1 MDICF
6 GTMFLTL
13 FLMIDSVGNTASF
26 HEVLKGVPPKNYW
39 KVLIRELLIALAFML
54 VINQLGSAILNQLE
68 VSEIT
73 VRLTT
78 GLILLLSALWVLFAS
93 PRNIRQRVKPEENP
107 FIVPLAVPL
116 MASPAVLAIIML
128 YSHISEDYSCRLYA
142 ILAAWTLSS
151 LVLLV
156 NRAVVRFLGQN
167 GLLAFERLLALILV
181 MLAIQQ
187 ILLGVELFQTTYLT
201 K

>member
-1 MDICF
+1 MSLCF

-13 FLMIDSVGNTASF
+13 FLMIDAVGNMASF
-26 HEVLKGVPPKNYW
+26 HEVMKGVAPSRYW
-39 KVLIRELLIALAFML
+39 KVLCRELLIALLLML
-54 VINQLGSAILNQLE
+54 AINFLGGPIVDQLE

-93 PRNIRQRVKPEENP
+93 PRNVRLRLKPEENP
-107 FIVPLAVPL
+107 LVVPLAIPL

-128 YSHISEDYSCRLYA
+128 YSHISGDIACRLQA
-142 ILAAWTLSS
+142 IISAWGLSS
-151 LVLLV
+151 LILLV
-156 NRAVVRFLGQN
+156 NRPFVRILGHN
-167 GLLAFERLLALILV
+167 GLVALERLLALILI

-187 ILLGVELFQTTYLT
+187 IMLGVGLFQKMYLV